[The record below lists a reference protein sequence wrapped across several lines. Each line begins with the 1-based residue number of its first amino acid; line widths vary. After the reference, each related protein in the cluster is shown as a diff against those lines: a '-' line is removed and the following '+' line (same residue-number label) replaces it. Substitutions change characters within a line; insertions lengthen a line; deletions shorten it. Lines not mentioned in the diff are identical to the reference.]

1 MTPQELM
8 TLATAFA
15 NLLLKSTN
23 MTYKKTT
30 HSWLSSCTATST
42 VNMPRK
48 TNKRIPIL
56 DFFEEFKQKHKHL
69 TFKPPR
75 AKKDR
80 IHKIKNEIPEL
91 SFLYEY
97 TEPIKVEPNDYSKL
111 KNEFERNNNT
121 QLGSRFTFEFGR
133 KLGLPFLADGELYS
147 PINPVGKKYV
157 GIIQNMETGQLQ
169 EIDLY
174 IMPH

>member
-56 DFFEEFKQKHKHL
+56 DFFEEFKQKHRHL

-80 IHKIKNEIPEL
+80 INKIKNEINEL

-97 TEPIKVEPNDYSKL
+97 TEPIKVEPNDDSKL
-111 KNEFERNNNT
+111 KNEF
-121 QLGSRFTFEFGR
+121 GSRFTFEFGR
-133 KLGLPFLADGELYS
+133 KLGLPFFADGELYS
-147 PINPVGKKYV
+147 QINPVGKKYV
-157 GIIQNMETGQLQ
+157 GFIQNMETGQTQ

>member
-1 MTPQELM
+1 
-8 TLATAFA
+8 
-15 NLLLKSTN
+15 
-23 MTYKKTT
+23 
-30 HSWLSSCTATST
+30 
-42 VNMPRK
+42 MPRN

-80 IHKIKNEIPEL
+80 IHKIKNEIPEP

-97 TEPIKVEPNDYSKL
+97 TEYEDRKPIKVETRDYSKL
-111 KNEFERNNNT
+111 KSEFERNNNT
-121 QLGSRFTFEFGR
+121 QLGEKFPFEFGR
-133 KLGLPFLADGELYS
+133 GLGLPFLADGELYS

-157 GIIQNMETGQLQ
+157 GYIQNMKTGQTQ

>member
-1 MTPQELM
+1 
-8 TLATAFA
+8 
-15 NLLLKSTN
+15 
-23 MTYKKTT
+23 
-30 HSWLSSCTATST
+30 
-42 VNMPRK
+42 MPRNR
-48 TNKRIPIL
+48 TKRIPIL
-56 DFFEEFKQKHKHL
+56 NLFEEFKQKHRHI

-80 IHKIKNEIPEL
+80 IPKIKNEIPDL

-97 TEPIKVEPNDYSKL
+97 TEIEDRKPIKVEPNDYSKL